1 MDAIQE
7 LKDFLDSA
15 HSPYHTVALLTQLL
29 QTAGYHQLQEKEN
42 WTLQPGA
49 GYFVIRNGSALLA
62 FRIPEGTPSGFM
74 MAASHDD
81 FPTFGLKESMEHTGS
96 YTRMD
101 VEGYGGMLMSTWLD
115 RPLSVAGRVLVQTE
129 TGAEHQLIDIDRDL
143 ALIPSVA
150 IHINREANDGY
161 KWNPAVDLQPLLGG
175 ADAKGKLR
183 TLLEE
188 AAGGTILGTDLHLYV
203 RQKSSVWGLEEAY
216 LSGAGLDDLT
226 CVWCSAK
233 GFLDAESG
241 TAIPV
246 LCVFDNEE
254 VGSGTLQGA
263 GSNLLE
269 STVERIC
276 RACSLEKDCMLSQ
289 SFMISADNGHA
300 MHPNHP
306 EYADRENAPVLGG
319 GVLLKFQTNRRY
331 TTDGMSGAV
340 FRRVCEEAGAA
351 VQSYY
356 NRADIA
362 GGSTLG
368 NVSLAHVSV
377 PSVDIGLPQLAM
389 HSAYETVAV
398 KDTLDLYRI
407 FRTYYG
413 KSLTVDGE
421 GSFKL
426 K

>member
-1 MDAIQE
+1 MNTILE
-7 LKDFLDSA
+7 LKSFLDKA
-15 HSPYHTVALLTQLL
+15 HSPYHTVELLKNMLKQ
-29 QTAGYHQLQEKEN
+29 AGYRALPEKDA
-42 WTLQPGA
+42 WGLIPGE
-49 GYFVIRNGSALLA
+49 GYFVTRNGSALMA
-62 FRIPEGTPSGFM
+62 FQIPEETPTGFI

-81 FPTFGLKESMEHTGS
+81 FPAFGLKESMEHNGT

-129 TGAEHQLIDIDRDL
+129 HGAEHRLVDIDRDL

-150 IHINREANDGY
+150 IHMNREANAGY

-175 ADAKGKLR
+175 SGAKGKLR
-183 TLLEE
+183 ALLEE
-188 AAGGTILGTDLHLYV
+188 TAGGKILGTDLHLYV
-203 RQKSSVWGLEEAY
+203 RQKASIWGLEEEY
-216 LSGAGLDDLT
+216 LSGTGLDDLS

-233 GFLDAESG
+233 GFLEAGASS
-241 TAIPV
+241 AIPV

-263 GSNLLE
+263 GSNFLE
-269 STVERIC
+269 SVLERIC
-276 RACSLEKDCMLSQ
+276 RARGLDKGRMLSQ

-300 MHPNHP
+300 IHPNHP
-306 EYADRENAPVLGG
+306 ELADRENAPVLGG

-331 TTDGMSGAV
+331 ATDGMSAAV
-340 FRRVCEEAGAA
+340 FRQVCQMAGAG
-351 VQSYY
+351 VQNYY

-377 PSVDIGLPQLAM
+377 PTVDVGLPQLAM
-389 HSAYETVAV
+389 HSSYETVAV
-398 KDTLDLYRI
+398 KDAVDLYQI
-407 FRTYYG
+407 FKTYFG
-413 KSLTVDGE
+413 QAIEVDGQ
-421 GSFKL
+421 GSFTL